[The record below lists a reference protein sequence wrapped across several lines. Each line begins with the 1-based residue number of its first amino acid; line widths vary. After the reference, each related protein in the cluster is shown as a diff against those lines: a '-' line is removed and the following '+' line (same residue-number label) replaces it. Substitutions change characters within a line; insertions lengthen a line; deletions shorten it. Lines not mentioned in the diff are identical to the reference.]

1 MRYGPIDLAQPI
13 GEPKKKNE
21 EKKGRE
27 GDDCNDALAFG
38 NGGETRR
45 RSEAGDWR
53 ICGIVP
59 GFRTEPQK
67 WSSSAC
73 SEIGGGSDEASKK
86 KKTVTEV

>member
-21 EKKGRE
+21 EKKGPG

-67 WSSSAC
+67 WSSSRVRKLA
-73 SEIGGGSDEASKK
+73 AAATRLLKK
-86 KKTVTEV
+86 RKL